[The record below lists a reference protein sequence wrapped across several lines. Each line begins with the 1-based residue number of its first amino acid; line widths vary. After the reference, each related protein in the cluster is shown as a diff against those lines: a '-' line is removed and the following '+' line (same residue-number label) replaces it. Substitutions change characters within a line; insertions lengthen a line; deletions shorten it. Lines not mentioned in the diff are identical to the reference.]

1 MAAGRA
7 GVSPG
12 WSRAEVGKALMP
24 DRSTP
29 SFDRIAVIDIGS
41 NSLRLVVFERLGAT
55 LLPLLN
61 EKVMCGLGR
70 GIARSGRL
78 NREGVELAYANL
90 QRFVALARALDV
102 DHLVAIATAAVREAS
117 DGEEFA
123 AEIERQCGV
132 PVRIVDGPEEARL
145 SAAGVLAGIPDADG
159 VVGDLGGGSVELV
172 RINGSGV
179 PAIGEGISLPL
190 GPLRLAELGDSPR
203 TILDAITRSV
213 EKADLLRTAAG
224 KSLFLVGGAW
234 RAIARLHMEQ
244 VRYPLHII
252 HQYTVPRRSAETF
265 LEIVAGMS
273 RRSLERITTVNRKRL
288 ELVPLAALILH
299 ELIAVGAPERIVFSA
314 YGLREGYAYGLLPAQ
329 PDVDPLIAACIGV
342 AVSQSRGR
350 SDGDRLD
357 AWTAP
362 VFGEQPAPLRR
373 LHRAACWLSDIA
385 WTEHPDYRA
394 EQAFTRSLRMPIGA
408 IDHRERVFI
417 ASVLH
422 ARYGGAPDDPIKAA
436 TRPLLDDRDAAD
448 ARSLGLALRLAYT
461 LCGGALDLLD
471 EVALSRDENM
481 LRLELP
487 ASGSLFQGEAVERR
501 VAALGRALG
510 LTPQTTR
517 RRVRRPALA

>member
-1 MAAGRA
+1 
-7 GVSPG
+7 
-12 WSRAEVGKALMP
+12 MP
-24 DRSTP
+24 DRNSTP
-29 SFDRIAVIDIGS
+29 SLDRIAVIDIGS

-70 GIARSGRL
+70 GIARTGKL

-90 QRFVALARALDV
+90 QRFVALARALNV
-102 DHLVAIATAAVREAS
+102 DHLMAIATAAVREAS

-123 AEIERQCGV
+123 AEIERQCGL

-172 RINGSGV
+172 RIDGRGSKGDGRT
-179 PAIGEGISLPL
+179 AIGDGISLPL
-190 GPLRLAELGDSPR
+190 GPLRLAELVDHPR
-203 TILDAITRSV
+203 AVLDAIKRSV
-213 EKADLLRTAAG
+213 GNANLLRAAAG
-224 KSLFLVGGAW
+224 KTLFLVGGAW

-244 VRYPLHII
+244 AHYPLHII
-252 HQYTVPRRSAETF
+252 HQYTVHCRSAEAF

-273 RRSLERITTVNRKRL
+273 RRSLERITTVNRRRL

-299 ELIAVGAPERIVFSA
+299 ELIEAGAPERIIFSA
-314 YGLREGYAYGLLPAQ
+314 YGLREGYAYGLLPR
-329 PDVDPLIAACIGV
+329 PPNVDPLIAACIGV

-350 SDGDRLD
+350 SDGDRLES
-357 AWTAP
+357 WTAP
-362 VFGEQPAPLRR
+362 VFGELRAESGR

-408 IDHRERVFI
+408 INHPERVFI
-417 ASVLH
+417 AQVLH
-422 ARYGGAPDDPIKAA
+422 ARYGGPPDDPIKAA
-436 TRPLLDDRDAAD
+436 TRPLLDDREAAD

-471 EVALSRDENM
+471 DVRLSRDNDA
-481 LRLELP
+481 LVLELP
-487 ASGSLFQGEAVERR
+487 PSGSLFQGEAVERR
-501 VAALGRALG
+501 LGALGRALG
-510 LTPQTTR
+510 LSPQTTR
-517 RRVRRPALA
+517 RRARKPALA

>member
-1 MAAGRA
+1 
-7 GVSPG
+7 
-12 WSRAEVGKALMP
+12 MP
-24 DRSTP
+24 DRNTIV

-70 GIARSGRL
+70 GIARTGRL

-102 DHLVAIATAAVREAS
+102 DHLTAIATAAVREAS
-117 DGEEFA
+117 NGAEFA
-123 AEIERQCGV
+123 AEIERQCGL

-172 RINGSGV
+172 RIGGSAAKGRGE
-179 PAIGEGISLPL
+179 PAIGDGISLPL
-190 GPLRLAELGDSPR
+190 GPLRLAELGDNPR
-203 TILDAITRSV
+203 AIRDAVRRSV
-213 EKADLLRTAAG
+213 QGARLLREAAG
-224 KSLFLVGGAW
+224 KTLFLVGGAW

-244 VRYPLHII
+244 ARYPLHII
-252 HQYTVPRRSAETF
+252 HQYAVHRRSADAF

-273 RRSLERITTVNRKRL
+273 RRSLERIVTVNRKRL
-288 ELVPLAALILH
+288 ELVPLAALILY
-299 ELIAVGAPERIVFSA
+299 ELVEAGAPERIMFSA
-314 YGLREGYAYGLLPAQ
+314 YGLREGYAYGLLPPQ
-329 PDVDPLIAACIGV
+329 PGIDPLTAACIGV

-350 SDGDRLD
+350 SDGDRLA

-362 VFGEQPAPLRR
+362 VFGELSPHSRR

-408 IDHRERVFI
+408 ISHRERVFI
-417 ASVLH
+417 AQALH
-422 ARYGGAPDDPIKAA
+422 ARYGGPPDDPIKAA
-436 TRPLLDDRDAAD
+436 TRPLLDDREAAD
-448 ARSLGLALRLAYT
+448 ARVLGLALRLAYT

-471 EVALSRDENM
+471 EVRLSRNGAA
-481 LRLELP
+481 LVLEVP
-487 ASGSLFQGEAVERR
+487 PSGSLFQGEAVERR
-501 VAALGRALG
+501 LAALGRALG
-510 LTPQTTR
+510 LAPQTTR
-517 RRVRRPALA
+517 RRARKTALA

>member
-1 MAAGRA
+1 L
-7 GVSPG
+7 
-12 WSRAEVGKALMP
+12 SRDEALAALMP
-24 DRSTP
+24 DRNTTIA
-29 SFDRIAVIDIGS
+29 FDRIAVIDIGS

-70 GIARSGRL
+70 GIVRTGKL
-78 NREGVELAYANL
+78 NRDGVELAFANL
-90 QRFVALARALDV
+90 QRFVALARALNV
-102 DHLVAIATAAVREAS
+102 DHLMAIATAAVREAS

-123 AEIERQCGV
+123 SEIERQCGV

-172 RINGSGV
+172 RIDGTGKG
-179 PAIGEGISLPL
+179 PAIGDGISLPL
-190 GPLRLAELGDSPR
+190 GPLRLAELGDNPR
-203 TILDAITRSV
+203 EILDAITRSV
-213 EKADLLRTAAG
+213 EKAKLLREATG
-224 KSLFLVGGAW
+224 KTLFLVGGAW

-244 VRYPLHII
+244 ARYPLHII
-252 HQYTVPRRSAETF
+252 HQYTVHRRSAEAF

-299 ELIAVGAPERIVFSA
+299 ELVEAGAPERIIFSA
-314 YGLREGYAYGLLPAQ
+314 YGLREGYAYGLLPPQ
-329 PDVDPLIAACIGV
+329 PNVDPLIAACIGI

-350 SDGDRLD
+350 SDGDRLE

-362 VFGEQPAPLRR
+362 VFGELPANARR
-373 LHRAACWLSDIA
+373 LHRAVCWLSDIA

-408 IDHRERVFI
+408 INHQERAFI
-417 ASVLH
+417 AQALH

-436 TRPLLDDRDAAD
+436 TRPLLDDGEAAS

-461 LCGGALDLLD
+461 LCGGALDLLHD
-471 EVALSRDENM
+471 VRLSRNDNT
-481 LRLELP
+481 LILELP
-487 ASGSLFQGEAVERR
+487 PSGSLFQGEAVDRR
-501 VAALGRALG
+501 LAALGRALG
-510 LTPQTTR
+510 LTPETTR